1 MQMSTIYV
9 SYSKGNIMNE
19 LLFSIIELE
28 NTTQDHR
35 KRTVHH
41 IHETK
46 QFMRGSKN
54 MCLLLTGSVQCT
66 VLCEMLALASA

>member
-28 NTTQDHR
+28 NTTPDHR

-41 IHETK
+41 IHENK
-46 QFMRGSKN
+46 QFIRGSKN

-66 VLCEMLALASA
+66 VLCEMLALANA